1 MFTTLDLN
9 TANSKQS
16 SSGGRSEEGEGETT
30 DLVRRACDWCKLMRI
45 KCDNDRPC
53 YNCQQGGRECGM
65 NNKNQFRSLAA
76 AVKEVEILRAQMREL
91 ETSKRQLEELHKSAS
106 TGAAERRRSSPSNSP
121 LAERQM
127 ASRNGVRV
135 GSILWGMASWPFF
148 LVRLNQYLHAARPH
162 LDVDL
167 LACVAGMPASP
178 WLRPDALSAS
188 FLPIYQERHFLSLFW
203 QTHYFSF
210 PFVSEAQFRREYH
223 ELTADTAPSATRKP
237 SPLVDIVLALCIQL
251 GSLRMNRAGD
261 AQTKCPSLAGFQYY
275 RRGQQAIDQT
285 IETPNLRTVQCYV
298 YSIVYLL
305 EAGFLNRAQVVAG
318 KAITVALLL
327 GLSHEPPLDIPEP
340 EREVARRT
348 WWSLYSLDA
357 LLSMEVGRPPMIS
370 ASHSTCQLP
379 TDSLEVAQW
388 LAPHY
393 RHDDS
398 CPPWVGF
405 QTQTLHLFRAVRPVR
420 AAFNATYD
428 AVIGQNSYDVFVNN
442 GEAREEC
449 ARALMEP
456 IKELEQ
462 WTQAVPSGYVVPRK
476 EGRAFSQ
483 GERSTLDLDLKPN
496 VLIHCQRQRLLLE
509 MQYYNQCMALYQP
522 FICVGA
528 GAGAESSSPTPL
540 SDGMAATGLGY
551 AVALTSMIYQA
562 LTGSE
567 ALSGAYSVLRLQKNA
582 LFAIIGFAYTFP
594 LTQRDAIGRAL
605 DEGLA
610 VVERYQDALPD
621 ARATAAAVRALS
633 DDIGTVM
640 HGGFYDEP
648 GGWSSSSWLTAAS
661 GSGTSP
667 VALLPSGSGTSIS
680 SDTIVVASQDGS
692 AAGSLPTMTT
702 GLLDKQG
709 LVTPTI
715 MSPGLMTEAM
725 FDFNAFDMGGGL
737 DVADMGTGWDYLDIL
752 WGGMELGEPPKDP
765 WAMMDISVT
774 TSGKNDEMPV

>member
-9 TANSKQS
+9 TAESKRS
-16 SSGGRSEEGEGETT
+16 SSGGRTEEGEGENAVSRPKRNQ
-30 DLVRRACDWCKLMRI
+30 VRRACNWCKLMRI
-45 KCDNDRPC
+45 NSV
-53 YNCQQGGRECGM
+53 
-65 NNKNQFRSLAA
+65 RSPPP
-76 AVKEVEILRAQMREL
+76 
-91 ETSKRQLEELHKSAS
+91 SKRLRSCEHKCAS
-106 TGAAERRRSSPSNSP
+106 SRRASGSWKNHTRLQAHARPRDGRIASPTAP
-121 LAERQM
+121 PEERQM

-135 GSILWGMASWPFF
+135 MSILWGMASWPFF
-148 LVRLNQYLHAARPH
+148 LVRLNQYLCAARPH

-167 LACVAGMPASP
+167 LACVAGIPTFP
-178 WLRPDALSAS
+178 WLRPDALSAN
-188 FLPIYQERHFLSLFW
+188 FLPIHQERHFLSLFW
-203 QTHYFSF
+203 QTHYFSY

-251 GSLRMNRAGD
+251 GSLRLNRAGD
-261 AQTKCPSLAGFQYY
+261 ARIKCPSLAGFQYY
-275 RRGQQAIDQT
+275 RRGQQAIDET
-285 IETPNLRTVQCYV
+285 IEMPNLRTVQCYV

-305 EAGFLNRAQVVAG
+305 EAGFLNRAQVVVG
-318 KAITVALLL
+318 KAITIALLL

-405 QTQTLHLFRAVRPVR
+405 QTQTLHLFRAVRTVR
-420 AAFNATYD
+420 AAFNAAYD
-428 AVIGQNSYDVFVNN
+428 AVIGQNNYEVFVKN

-449 ARALMEP
+449 AQALTEP
-456 IKELEQ
+456 IKDLEK
-462 WTQAVPSGYVVPRK
+462 WTQAVPCGYVVPRK
-476 EGRAFSQ
+476 EGRAFSR

-509 MQYYNQCMALYQP
+509 LQYYNQCIALYQP

-528 GAGAESSSPTPL
+528 AAESSSPTPM

-562 LTGSE
+562 LTSSE
-567 ALSGAYSVLRLQKNA
+567 ALSGAYSVFRLQKNA
-582 LFAIIGFAYTFP
+582 LFAIVGFAYTFP
-594 LTQRDAIGRAL
+594 LTQREAVGRAL
-605 DEGLA
+605 DKGLA
-610 VVERYQDALPD
+610 VIERYQDVVPD
-621 ARATAAAVRALS
+621 ARATAAALRALS
-633 DDIGTVM
+633 DDLGTVM
-640 HGGFYDEP
+640 HGGLYDDP
-648 GGWSSSSWLTAAS
+648 GGWSSSSWLTAS
-661 GSGTSP
+661 GSGAGTSP
-667 VALLPSGSGTSIS
+667 ARLLPPDGSASASASIS
-680 SDTIVVASQDGS
+680 PDTIVVASQDGS
-692 AAGSLPTMTT
+692 AAGSLPTTS
-702 GLLDKQG
+702 GLLNKQD
-709 LVTPTI
+709 LVSPAI
-715 MSPGLMTEAM
+715 MSPGLLTEAM

-737 DVADMGTGWDYLDIL
+737 EVGDMGTGWDNLDML
-752 WGGMELGEPPKDP
+752 WGGMELGEPTKDP
-765 WAMMDISVT
+765 WGMTDIST
-774 TSGKNDEMPV
+774 TANSKNDEMAL